1 MLKKSPFKTY
11 LNIIVLLIT
20 CSPLISFASN
30 NPVVDIQTTRGLISI
45 ELAADKAPLTTQN
58 FLSYVG
64 EGFYDNTLFHRV
76 IDNSMIQG
84 GGYTASL
91 ELKENHEAIVLE
103 LGEGLHN
110 VRGSIAMARRSS
122 PDSARSQFFIN
133 TVDNFSLDTLAY
145 AVFGK
150 VIEGMDVV
158 DTISAVA
165 TETVSIE
172 AGLIHNVPKQPV
184 IIEAMR
190 PRTGQ
195 LGFVALNNAYTTGE
209 LVSVRLEE
217 SMHRLELVDLW
228 VAVLS
233 NDGRLLYISENGFS
247 SAPAVF
253 KELVPVNETS
263 HPVLN
268 FTVPEGLTGQY
279 TLLAIFNKAG
289 AGIENLMHSL
299 RSNIAQ
305 ISVDFILE

>member
-1 MLKKSPFKTY
+1 MLKKSPFNHY
-11 LNIIVLLIT
+11 LNVIALVIA
-20 CSPLISFASN
+20 CSPLISFASA
-30 NPVVDIQTTRGLISI
+30 NPIVDIQTTQGLITV

-58 FLSYVG
+58 FLTYVG
-64 EGFYDNTLFHRV
+64 EGFYDDTLFHRV
-76 IDNSMIQG
+76 IDNFLIQG
-84 GGYTASL
+84 GGYSVSL
-91 ELKENHEAIVLE
+91 ELKENHEPIALE
-103 LGEGLHN
+103 LGEGLQN
-110 VRGSIAMARRSS
+110 IRGSIAMARLSN

-133 TVDNFSLDTLAY
+133 TVDNLSFDNLGY

-150 VIEGMDVV
+150 VIQGMQVV

-165 TETVSIE
+165 TESVPTE
-172 AGLIHNVPKQPV
+172 AGLIRNVPEHPI

-195 LGFVALNNAYTTGE
+195 LEFVPLNAVYTAGE
-209 LVSVRLEE
+209 VVRVRLEE
-217 SMHRLELVDLW
+217 TMHRLEVLDLW

-233 NDGRLLYISENGFS
+233 GDGLILYITEKGFS

-253 KELVPVNETS
+253 KELVPVNEIS

-268 FTVPEGLTGQY
+268 FTLPQGLTGEY
-279 TLLAIFNKAG
+279 ALLAVFNKPG
-289 AGIENLMHSL
+289 AGIEDLMHSL